1 MRSGRASAAAD
12 ACRATPLH
20 WAAYKGRTATTAA
33 LLGAG
38 ADPSI
43 KECNGY
49 AASLRAPPHGQPLQ
63 PRPRFRIYI
72 YIYIYLSISID
83 R

>member
-1 MRSGRASAAAD
+1 MRSGWASAAAVAVD

-20 WAAYKGRTATTAA
+20 WAAYKGHTATTAA

-63 PRPRFRIYI
+63 PRPPV
-72 YIYIYLSISID
+72 
-83 R
+83 